1 MQELIKVRGHQVA
14 PAELE
19 ALLLTHPSIQD
30 AAVIGVLINSEEHPV
45 AYVVPQPGHQIDTDE
60 IVEFIKQRASRFKWI
75 TGGVI
80 ILGAIPRNASGKI
93 LRRILR
99 EMGAEKEKSAA
110 AGTELALRA
119 KL

>member
-1 MQELIKVRGHQVA
+1 MA

-30 AAVIGVLINSEEHPV
+30 AAVIGVQINSEEHPC
-45 AYVVPQPGHQIDTDE
+45 AYIVPQPGHLIDTDDV
-60 IVEFIKQRASRFKWI
+60 VEFVKQRASRFKWI

-93 LRRILR
+93 LRRVLR
-99 EMGAEKEKSAA
+99 EMEVEKEKSV
-110 AGTELALRA
+110 GNELAVRA

>member
-1 MQELIKVRGHQVA
+1 MA

-30 AAVIGVLINSEEHPV
+30 AAVIGVLINSEEHPC
-45 AYVVPQPGHQIDTDE
+45 AYVVPQLGHLIDTDE
-60 IVEFIKQRASRFKWI
+60 VVEFVKQRASRFKWI

-80 ILGAIPRNASGKI
+80 ILDAIPRNGSGKI
-93 LRRILR
+93 LRRVLR
-99 EMGAEKEKSAA
+99 EMEAEKEKSV
-110 AGTELALRA
+110 GNELALRA